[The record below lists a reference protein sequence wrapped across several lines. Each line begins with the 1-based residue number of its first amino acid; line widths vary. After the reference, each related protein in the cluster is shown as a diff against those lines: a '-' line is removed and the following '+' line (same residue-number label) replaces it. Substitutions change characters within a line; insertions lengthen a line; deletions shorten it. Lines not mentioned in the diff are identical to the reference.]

1 MILTMFQGGINYLAQ
16 VLKRNRT
23 LKVLNLSD
31 NKLDMT
37 SLVSI
42 AEALV
47 CVFVPVITLQL

>member
-47 CVFVPVITLQL
+47 CVFVSVITLQL